1 MYRPRRI
8 GALSRAIG
16 SAAGGLM
23 RLTRR
28 LFAGLKSRR
37 QEDYRIELRSINA
50 AIEMMRRHH
59 RPCKGLLEKRSAL
72 VHDRLR
78 GGQ

>member
-1 MYRPRRI
+1 MTGLSRRI

-28 LFAGLKSRR
+28 LFVRDPAMDALNR
-37 QEDYRIELRSINA
+37 QIA
-50 AIEMMRRHH
+50 ANRARHA
-59 RPCKGLLEKRSAL
+59 PVADLLAAKTAL

-78 GGQ
+78 GCL